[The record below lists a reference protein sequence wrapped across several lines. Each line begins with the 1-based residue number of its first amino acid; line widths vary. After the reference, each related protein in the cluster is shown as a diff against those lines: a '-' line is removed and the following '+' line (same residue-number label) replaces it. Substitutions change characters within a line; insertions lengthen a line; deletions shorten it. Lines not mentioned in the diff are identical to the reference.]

1 MTMTERQQKWFA
13 TAIANLE
20 ADTGRSMQAW
30 IDVARACPETKHK
43 ARLRWFKELHG
54 LGMNR
59 ASIIL
64 AQMQPGGPEWQN
76 PDALLDQLWTD
87 PAGRA
92 IYDAVSARVLAL
104 PDVVVGPRKGFVGF
118 SRKVQFAAIKP
129 VKGGQALLGLDVEP
143 QADPRLLAPGRQG
156 WSERL
161 KSVLPLACTADVVL
175 DDLLRQAWG
184 RAV

>member
-1 MTMTERQQKWFA
+1 MTVTERQQKWFA
-13 TAIANLE
+13 TVIANLE
-20 ADTGRSMQAW
+20 ADTGRSMSAW
-30 IDVARACPETKHK
+30 IEIARTCSETKHK
-43 ARLRWFKELHG
+43 ARLQWFKDRHG

-64 AQMQPGGPEWQN
+64 AQMQPGGAEWQN

-92 IYDAVSARVLAL
+92 IYDAVLARVQIL
-104 PDVVVGPRKGFVGF
+104 PEVVVGPRKGFVGF
-118 SRKVQFAAIKP
+118 SRKVQFAALKP
-129 VKGGQALLGLDVEP
+129 VKGGQVLLGLDLEP
-143 QADPRLLAPGRQG
+143 QTDPRLLAAGRQG

-161 KSVLPLACTADVVL
+161 KSVLPLASTADVSL
-175 DDLLRQAWG
+175 DSLLRQAWE

>member
-20 ADTGRSMQAW
+20 ADTGRSLQAW
-30 IDVARACPETKHK
+30 IEIAQACPETKHK
-43 ARLRWFKELHG
+43 ARLQWFKDQYG

-64 AQMQPGGPEWQN
+64 AEMHPGGTKWANPET
-76 PDALLDQLWTD
+76 LLDQLWTD

-92 IYDAVSARVLAL
+92 IYDAMLARILVL
-104 PDVVVGPRKGFVGF
+104 PEVVVGPRKGFVGF

-129 VKGGQALLGLDVEP
+129 VKGGQALLGLDLEP

-161 KSVLPLACTADVVL
+161 KSVLPLASAADVSL
-175 DDLLRQAWG
+175 DVLLRQAWE
-184 RAV
+184 RAA